1 MAPSK
6 LTIAC
11 SLAFAATALA
21 LPLQARTF
29 SLGDRTQSV
38 LLDIPV
44 KDVDSLKSFISKTLD
59 TGEAGLPREW
69 HSSARGNK
77 AQVKLPLTPSPVVET
92 EPAGRCRML
101 SAEVSQRS
109 QTEAWKVWFC
119 QKGDENWKI
128 SGLNCAPVRSPLQ
141 NSQPCPQG

>member
-77 AQVKLPLTPSPVVET
+77 AQVKLPLTPSPVV
-92 EPAGRCRML
+92 
-101 SAEVSQRS
+101 
-109 QTEAWKVWFC
+109 
-119 QKGDENWKI
+119 
-128 SGLNCAPVRSPLQ
+128 
-141 NSQPCPQG
+141 

>member
-69 HSSARGNK
+69 LSSERGSK
-77 AQVKLPLTPSPVVET
+77 APVKALLTPSPVVET
-92 EPAGRCRML
+92 ESAGRCRML

-119 QKGDENWKI
+119 QKGDGNWKI
-128 SGLNCAPVRSPLQ
+128 SGLN
-141 NSQPCPQG
+141 

>member
-21 LPLQARTF
+21 LPLQASAL

-92 EPAGRCRML
+92 ESAGRCRML
-101 SAEVSQRS
+101 SADVSQRR
-109 QTEAWKVWFC
+109 QTEAWKVWFF
-119 QKGDENWKI
+119 QKGGGNWKI
-128 SGLNCAPVRSPLQ
+128 SGLN
-141 NSQPCPQG
+141 